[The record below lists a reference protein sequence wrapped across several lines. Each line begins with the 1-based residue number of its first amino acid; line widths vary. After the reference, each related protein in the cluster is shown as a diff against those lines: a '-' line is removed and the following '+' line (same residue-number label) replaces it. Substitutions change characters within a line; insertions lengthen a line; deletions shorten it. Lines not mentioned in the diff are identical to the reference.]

1 MHNRTRSAAL
11 DEAYIDHAHET
22 KDETPVRNL
31 VIQGSQSRA
40 LDVAASAGN
49 NRQHTFVFPG
59 PDHVVERR
67 RSGMQQPELT
77 VA

>member
-1 MHNRTRSAAL
+1 
-11 DEAYIDHAHET
+11 
-22 KDETPVRNL
+22 
-31 VIQGSQSRA
+31 
-40 LDVAASAGN
+40 VAASAGN